1 MRPSHYTFFSLL
13 VILVIQGISA
23 SNGALAAPFYASVRS
38 KLLFSNLTKNYNYLH
53 CEQPVTIINTALQT
67 LESHGLEPDHYRSSM
82 LDTNACARAKPLLS
96 QALLDLQF
104 GRGHATAD
112 DPHRKAQADF
122 YAGLLWSYA
131 MLSPTQAKAQMPQ
144 LLQQAAPKQES
155 YSKLQRAYS
164 DYLQLARKGGFPTIT
179 DGQKLTLGKA
189 DPRIDKLRRYLILTG
204 DYSLLEWSSKGLQP
218 IYDKTMQTALV
229 RFQQRHG
236 LSADG
241 ALGKE
246 TLEALN
252 TPIARRLEQ
261 MALTLERVRRSTA
274 PATPDFIHV
283 NLPGYKLYAHA
294 RGKAALEMKV
304 IIGEKSNPTPEF
316 SNQITQV
323 VLNPTWTPTHRIL
336 QNEMLPKAR
345 SNPSSLNGY
354 RITDRRTG
362 QTLDPLQIDW
372 HTVSAGDV
380 HVEQPAGRGNALGKV
395 KFLMPKSD
403 SIYLHDTARPQLFQQ
418 AYRALSHGC
427 IRLEK
432 PKELA
437 KFVFNLSR
445 PDEAATLERRY
456 EESASRS
463 YAMTT
468 PLPVITT
475 YYTTWVNDEGQPEF
489 YRDIYGKDAALHAQ
503 LQQLQPRPNGA
514 QLALR

>member
-1 MRPSHYTFFSLL
+1 LL
-13 VILVIQGISA
+13 GLSDACAA
-23 SNGALAAPFYASVRS
+23 SNASTLSRKWKESSFVD
-38 KLLFSNLTKNYNYLH
+38 LTKAYNRFH
-53 CEQPVTIINTALQT
+53 CEQPEKIIHTSLHI
-67 LESHGLEPDHYRSSM
+67 LEAHGLDPDHYRPSPFSAQKCT
-82 LDTNACARAKPLLS
+82 LSRQLLS
-96 QALLDLQF
+96 KAILDLQF
-104 GRGHATAD
+104 GRGSLLAK
-112 DPHRKAQADF
+112 DPKRNAQAEF
-122 YAGLLWSYA
+122 YAGILWNYA
-131 MLSPTQAKAQMPQ
+131 ILSPKQAHAHLPY
-144 LLQQAAPKQES
+144 LVQQAAPKQEM
-155 YSKLQRAYS
+155 YTRLQRAYS
-164 DYLQLARKGGFPTIT
+164 DYLQLARKGGFPVIAE
-179 DGQKLTLGKA
+179 GQRLTLGKA
-189 DPRIDKLRRYLILTG
+189 DSRLEKLRRYLILTG
-204 DYSLLEWSSKGLQP
+204 DYSLEQWSSSHLQA
-218 IYDKTMQTALV
+218 IFDKSLQAALM

-236 LSADG
+236 LSTDG
-241 ALGKE
+241 LLGKE
-246 TLEALN
+246 TLRALN
-252 TPIARRLEQ
+252 TPISRRLEQ
-261 MALTLERVRRSTA
+261 MALTLERMRR
-274 PATPDFIHV
+274 ATPARGDFIHV
-283 NLPGYKLYAHA
+283 NLPGFKLYAYA
-294 RGKAALEMKV
+294 KGKPALEMKV

-362 QTLDPLQIDW
+362 QALDPLQINW
-372 HTVSAGDV
+372 QTVSASDV
-380 HVEQPAGRGNALGKV
+380 HVEQPAGQGNALGKV

-463 YAMTT
+463 YSMIT

-475 YYTTWVNDEGQPEF
+475 YYTAWVNDEGQPEF
-489 YRDIYGKDAALHAQ
+489 YQDIYGKDAPLHAELEQ
-503 LQQLQPRPNGA
+503 FQPRHATA
-514 QLALR
+514 QLASR